1 MEMRHLRYFVAAAEH
16 LNFSQAA
23 RSLGIAQPPLSI
35 QIRNLESELGT
46 ALFVRNGRKISLTA
60 AGQALFLDAK
70 NILSQ
75 ADLARHRIQDE
86 AQGRMG
92 SIRLGYTDG
101 AFSSLITKRL
111 RKFLRKHPG
120 VKFVPERVTDESLD
134 SPYGP
139 DAAIVESAAQGIPL
153 ETGSLCLAVPPK
165 HRLADRAGAEWA
177 DLIGETVLFHPTRTA
192 AERLGEQSL
201 SGAGLQVNRR
211 EVADGSVFWHASL
224 GLGIGVCSGN
234 ARSTLDTVLVPIA
247 GIEFQTRLVINPHS
261 RSIALQAL
269 VEFLQA

>member
-35 QIRNLESELGT
+35 QIRNLEDELGT
-46 ALFVRNGRKISLTA
+46 ALFIRGGRRISLTA
-60 AGQALFLDAK
+60 AGQAFLEDAK
-70 NILSQ
+70 DILSQ
-75 ADLARHRIQDE
+75 ADLALHRIQDE
-86 AQGRMG
+86 AQGRTG
-92 SIRLGYTDG
+92 VICLGYTDA

-120 VKFVPERVTDESLD
+120 VKLLSERVTEEQLN

-139 DAAIVESAAQGIPL
+139 DAAIVESATQGIPL
-153 ETGSLCLAVPPK
+153 EAGSLCLAVPPK
-165 HRLADRAGAEWA
+165 HRLAERAEAEWA
-177 DLIGETVLFHPTRTA
+177 DVIGETVLFHPKRTA
-192 AERLGEQSL
+192 AEHLAEQSL
-201 SGAGLQVNRR
+201 SGADLQVSRR
-211 EVADGSVFWHASL
+211 EVADGSIFWHASL
-224 GLGIGVCSGN
+224 GLGIGICSNN
-234 ARSTLDTVLVPIA
+234 ARGTLDTVLVPIA
-247 GIEFQTRLVINPHS
+247 GHELQTRLVINPHS

>member
-35 QIRNLESELGT
+35 QIRNLESEMGT
-46 ALFVRNGRKISLTA
+46 ALFARNGRRISLTA
-60 AGQALFLDAK
+60 AGEVFLSDAK
-70 NILSQ
+70 KILSQ
-75 ADLARHRIQDE
+75 ADLAKQRIQNE
-86 AQGRMG
+86 AQGRAG
-92 SIRLGYTDG
+92 SIRIGYTEAG
-101 AFSSLITKRL
+101 FRSLITKRL

-120 VKFVPERVTDESLD
+120 VQLLPERVTNESLD
-134 SPYGP
+134 SSYGP
-139 DAAIVESAAQGIPL
+139 DAVLMESHAHGIPL

-165 HRLADRAGAEWA
+165 HRLADRTAAEWA

-192 AERLGEQSL
+192 AERLAEQSL
-201 SGAGLQVNRR
+201 SNANLQVNCR

-224 GLGIGVCSGN
+224 GLGLGVCSSN
-234 ARSTLDTVLVPIA
+234 ARGTLDTALVPVA
-247 GIEFQTRLVINPHS
+247 GIELQTKLVVNPHS

-269 VEFLQA
+269 VEFLQT